1 MAMKLSQLQML
12 VAVADHGSFSAAAA
26 ELDCTQSRISHA
38 IAELERE
45 LGTRLLARS
54 HGGSLPTE
62 AGLRVLDKARQ
73 MLRLEDSLR
82 ACARTDDAIE
92 GRVRVACFRSIGT
105 HLLPYAAEALAA
117 RHPGLVLDIDDACND
132 RLEVIDA
139 LRAGRADVGIA
150 QLPVEDGFIV
160 HPYVADD
167 YMLVVPAARRF
178 DAPVT
183 WDQLDGL
190 PFIRLGC
197 SGADAILAR
206 CRAAG
211 LVASAERTHEH
222 RGDGGA
228 RHGVVHP
235 AAPRDVPGRRRGAG
249 TAPADSRAAPVRA
262 GGTAH
267 RDGQPRGEGRAGR
280 AARPPAAGGHAR
292 GPGGHPVLAL
302 NHRRDI
308 RSMTSGINFA

>member
-73 MLRLEDSLR
+73 MLHLEDSLR
-82 ACARTDDAIE
+82 ASARETASIE

-105 HLLPYAAEALAA
+105 HLLPYAAEALAT
-117 RHPGLVLDIDDACND
+117 RHPGLVLDIDDGCND

-150 QLPVEDGFIV
+150 QLPVEDGFVV

-167 YMLVVPAARRF
+167 YMLVVPAARHF
-178 DAPVT
+178 DVPVT

-211 LVASAERTHEH
+211 LDA
-222 RGDGGA
+222 
-228 RHGVVHP
+228 P
-235 AAPRDVPGRRRGAG
+235 AARTLGNDTSIAAMVARGMGWSILPRLATFPEDDEVRVLPLPIPARRQFALAG
-249 TAPADSRAAPVRA
+249 PRAAMASRAVKALLDVLRDRRLLAATRA
-262 GGTAH
+262 
-267 RDGQPRGEGRAGR
+267 DQAGIL
-280 AARPPAAGGHAR
+280 HW
-292 GPGGHPVLAL
+292 
-302 NHRRDI
+302 
-308 RSMTSGINFA
+308 S

>member
-1 MAMKLSQLQML
+1 MKLSQLHML

-26 ELDCTQSRISHA
+26 ELGCTQSRISHA

-45 LGTRLLARS
+45 LDARLLQRARD
-54 HGGSLPTE
+54 GSLPTE

-82 ACARTDDAIE
+82 ASARDGDAVA
-92 GRVRVACFRSIGT
+92 GRVRIACFRSIGT
-105 HLLPYAAEALAA
+105 HLLPYAVEALAA

-132 RLEVIDA
+132 RLEVVAA

-150 QLPVEDGFIV
+150 QLPVEDGFVV

-167 YMLVVPAARRF
+167 YVLVVPAARRF
-178 DAPVT
+178 VEPVT

-211 LVASAERTHEH
+211 FTAAAERTLGNDTSIAAMVA
-222 RGDGGA
+222 RGMGWSIL
-228 RHGVVHP
+228 
-235 AAPRDVPGRRRGAG
+235 PRLATFPEGDEVRVLPLPIPGRRQFALAGAREAMG
-249 TAPADSRAAPVRA
+249 SRTVKAVLDVLRDRRLLAATRA
-262 GGTAH
+262 G
-267 RDGQPRGEGRAGR
+267 QAGILR
-280 AARPPAAGGHAR
+280 WP
-292 GPGGHPVLAL
+292 
-302 NHRRDI
+302 
-308 RSMTSGINFA
+308 

>member
-1 MAMKLSQLQML
+1 MKLSQLQML

-211 LVASAERTHEH
+211 LVASAERTLSNDTSIAAMVA
-222 RGDGGA
+222 RGMGWSILPRLATFPEGDEVQVLPLPIPA
-228 RHGVVHP
+228 RRQFALAG
-235 AAPRDVPGRRRGAG
+235 PR
-249 TAPADSRAAPVRA
+249 TAMASRAVKAVLGVLRDRRLLAATRA
-262 GGTAH
+262 G
-267 RDGQPRGEGRAGR
+267 QAGILYW
-280 AARPPAAGGHAR
+280 P
-292 GPGGHPVLAL
+292 
-302 NHRRDI
+302 
-308 RSMTSGINFA
+308 

>member
-82 ACARTDDAIE
+82 ASVRATASVE

-139 LRAGRADVGIA
+139 LHAGRADFGIA
-150 QLPVEDGFIV
+150 QLPVEDGFVV

-167 YMLVVPAARRF
+167 YMLVVPAARGF
-178 DAPVT
+178 DAPMT

-190 PFIRLGC
+190 PFIRLCC

-211 LVASAERTHEH
+211 LGVPAERTLGNDTSIAAMVA
-222 RGDGGA
+222 RGMGWSILPRLATFPEGDEVQVLPLPIPA
-228 RHGVVHP
+228 RRQF
-235 AAPRDVPGRRRGAG
+235 ALAG
-249 TAPADSRAAPVRA
+249 SRAAMASREVKAVLDVLRDRRLLAATRA
-262 GGTAH
+262 G
-267 RDGQPRGEGRAGR
+267 QAGILHW
-280 AARPPAAGGHAR
+280 A
-292 GPGGHPVLAL
+292 
-302 NHRRDI
+302 
-308 RSMTSGINFA
+308 

>member
-1 MAMKLSQLQML
+1 MSMAMKLSQLQML

-82 ACARTDDAIE
+82 ACARATDTIE
-92 GRVRVACFRSIGT
+92 GRVRVACFRSVGT

-117 RHPGLVLDIDDACND
+117 RHPGLVLDIDDACHD

-150 QLPVEDGFIV
+150 QLPVEDGFV
-160 HPYVADD
+160 VAPYVADD

-183 WDQLDGL
+183 WHQLDGL

-211 LVASAERTHEH
+211 LKAQAARTLGNDTSIAAMVA
-222 RGDGGA
+222 RGMGWSILPRLATFPEDDEVRVLPLPIPA
-228 RHGVVHP
+228 RRQF
-235 AAPRDVPGRRRGAG
+235 ALAG
-249 TAPADSRAAPVRA
+249 PRAAMASRTVQAVLDVLRDRRLLAATRA
-262 GGTAH
+262 G
-267 RDGQPRGEGRAGR
+267 QAGIL
-280 AARPPAAGGHAR
+280 HW
-292 GPGGHPVLAL
+292 
-302 NHRRDI
+302 
-308 RSMTSGINFA
+308 T

>member
-1 MAMKLSQLQML
+1 ML

-45 LGTRLLARS
+45 LGARLLARS
-54 HGGSLPTE
+54 HDGSLPTE

-73 MLRLEDSLR
+73 MLHLEDSLR

-117 RHPGLVLDIDDACND
+117 RHPGLVLDIDDACHD

-150 QLPVEDGFIV
+150 QLPVESGFVV
-160 HPYVADD
+160 HSYLADD

-178 DAPVT
+178 DVPVT

-190 PFIRLGC
+190 PFIRLAC

-211 LVASAERTHEH
+211 LGASAERTLGNDTSIAAMVA
-222 RGDGGA
+222 RGMGWSILPRLATFPEGDEVQVLPLPIPA
-228 RHGVVHP
+228 RRQF
-235 AAPRDVPGRRRGAG
+235 ALAG
-249 TAPADSRAAPVRA
+249 SRAAMASRAVRA
-262 GGTAH
+262 VLEVL
-267 RDGQPRGEGRAGR
+267 RDRRLLAATRAGR
-280 AARPPAAGGHAR
+280 A
-292 GPGGHPVLAL
+292 
-302 NHRRDI
+302 
-308 RSMTSGINFA
+308 GILRWP